1 MSVRIEIRTTPEA
14 LRDLTI
20 ESIAGLCDLGYGISD
35 NAYVLAQGET
45 GKFNILFSSA
55 PIGRGMEVSLEE
67 RKVVIGLPLP
77 NTPHDIELCYR
88 LTAELCK
95 KLKLE
100 TFHRDGEEIPYTQS
114 ASLITVDLQASLNA
128 LRNMEQQIRS
138 GEQSTL
144 SVFGAL
150 NPIVLGIPEF
160 DAIGDTLYGF
170 QDLLDRLQQMDAY
183 YTVPRFFRLEGGPVV
198 GMYFLAEDLLAVMAH
213 DPAPVYQKVEG
224 ISGYYVRI
232 PGQYDIPYADFM
244 AHAEHTGRYDA
255 AHDLVRLTAD
265 TCALL
270 AAQYAVDLRT
280 GQRPHME

>member
-1 MSVRIEIRTTPEA
+1 MAVRIEIRTNPEA

-20 ESIAGLCDLGYGISD
+20 EKIAALCDLGYGISD

-77 NTPHDIELCYR
+77 NTPHDISLCYR
-88 LTAELCK
+88 LTGEICK
-95 KLKLE
+95 TLGLE
-100 TFHRDGEEIPYTQS
+100 TFHRDGEEIPYAQS
-114 ASLITVDLQASLNA
+114 ASLITIDLQSSLNA
-128 LRNMEQQIRS
+128 LRNMEQQVRS
-138 GEQSTL
+138 GEQTSA

-150 NPIVLGIPEF
+150 NPVVLGIPEF

-183 YTVPRFFRLEGGPVV
+183 YTVPRFFRLEDGPVV

-232 PGQYDIPYADFM
+232 PGQYDIPYVDFM
-244 AHAEHTGRYDA
+244 AQVEHVERYDA
-255 AHDLVRLTAD
+255 THDVVCLRPD

-280 GQRPHME
+280 GQRPEIE

>member
-88 LTAELCK
+88 LAGELCK

-138 GEQSTL
+138 GEQSAL

-198 GMYFLAEDLLAVMAH
+198 GMYFLAEDLTAVMAH
-213 DPAPVYQKVEG
+213 DPVPAYQKVEG
-224 ISGYYVRI
+224 VSGYYVRI

-244 AHAEHTGRYDA
+244 AHAEHIGRYDA

>member
-1 MSVRIEIRTTPEA
+1 MAVRIEIRTNPEA
-14 LRDLTI
+14 LRELTI
-20 ESIAGLCDLGYGISD
+20 EKIAALCDLGYGISD

-77 NTPHDIELCYR
+77 NTPHDISLCYR
-88 LTAELCK
+88 LTGEICK
-95 KLKLE
+95 TLGLE

-114 ASLITVDLQASLNA
+114 ASLITIDLQSSLNA
-128 LRNMEQQIRS
+128 LRNMEQQVRS
-138 GEQSTL
+138 GEQTSA

-150 NPIVLGIPEF
+150 NPVVLGIPEF
-160 DAIGDTLYGF
+160 DTIGDTLYGF

-183 YTVPRFFRLEGGPVV
+183 YTVPRFFRLEDGPVV

-244 AHAEHTGRYDA
+244 ARVEHVERYDA
-255 AHDLVRLTAD
+255 THDVVCLRPD

-280 GQRPHME
+280 GKRPEIE